1 MLIQG
6 QVGAPGAQ
14 SLTPG
19 TQPTV
24 RAGQLG
30 DVIVSELHG
39 RYYETAYRKALFGGC
54 NQAGVTTTAAFATTY
69 TGLVLANPN
78 GSAVNL
84 VLNKVGVSQ
93 ILAQTT
99 VSAVGIMV
107 GFSTTNLSGSL
118 TAVPVRSKFLGAPAG
133 TGLLYSAVTLPVA
146 PTLDTVIGSLYT
158 AATSSIPVVPAF
170 LIDLE
175 GSIIIPPGGY
185 AALYTTTATT
195 ASSLIA
201 SMQWEEVPV

>member
-1 MLIQG
+1 MLFQG
-6 QVGAPGAQ
+6 QVGAPSAQ

-39 RYYETAYRKALFGGC
+39 RYYETSYRKALFGGG

-84 VLNKVGVSQ
+84 VLNKVGVTQ

-107 GFSTTNLSGSL
+107 GFSPTNLSGT
-118 TAVPVRSKFLGAPAG
+118 TAVTVKSKFLGAPQG
-133 TGLLYSAVTLPVA
+133 VGQLYNAATLPVA
-146 PTLDTVIGSLYT
+146 PTLDTVFGSLYT
-158 AATSSIPVVPAF
+158 AAVTSIPVVPAF

-175 GSIIIPPGGY
+175 GGLILPPGAY

-201 SMQWEEVPV
+201 TMTWEEVPV

>member
-6 QVGAPGAQ
+6 QVGAPSAQ
-14 SLTPG
+14 SMPAG
-19 TQPTV
+19 TQPTA
-24 RAGQLG
+24 RLGQLG

-39 RYYETAYRKALFGGC
+39 RYYETSYRKALFGGC

-84 VLNKVGVSQ
+84 VLTKVGVSQ
-93 ILAQTT
+93 ILAQTL

-118 TAVPVRSKFLGAPAG
+118 TTVPVKGKFLGTPQG
-133 TGLLYSAVTLPVA
+133 TGQLYSAATLPVA
-146 PTLDTVIGSLYT
+146 PTLDTVFGSLYT

-175 GSIIIPPGGY
+175 GGLILPPGAY
-185 AALYTTTATT
+185 AALYTTQATT